1 MTTPTRWFKA
11 SSSSRN
17 GSSINNLMPLMDSYV
32 SYFYVFIILRNN
44 SVLIA
49 STWIPCSFIETVF
62 TPLSII
68 NIFNANRCSLIT
80 NDTNQH
86 SWIGVA
92 FNKSL
97 RSMELIYEITEF
109 QIEIF
114 WSSIFKYSEWYV
126 FGYVLDG
133 LSKRLGDKMQNIG
146 DLWLID
152 YEFGTGHKGL
162 FKHSKV

>member
-1 MTTPTRWFKA
+1 MTTPTRWFKS

-44 SVLIA
+44 CVIIA

-114 WSSIFKYSEWYV
+114 WGLIFFTTQFIFLNFRSGMFSGHCPSLEH
-126 FGYVLDG
+126 GP
-133 LSKRLGDKMQNIG
+133 DKCKI
-146 DLWLID
+146 
-152 YEFGTGHKGL
+152 TGMTLYYLELPAYNKN
-162 FKHSKV
+162 